1 MADQHAPALE
11 RRSSSVLPA
20 QASPC
25 DALVIRTQP
34 PGLVHPCRRKKLALA
49 ATILGSSMAFIDGS
63 VVNVALPS
71 IQTELHASVAAIQWV
86 VDAYL
91 LFLGALVLVG
101 GSLGDKLGRRTVFIA
116 GIGLFTLA
124 SIGCGLAPGAAAL
137 IVARGVQGVGA
148 ALLVPS
154 SLAIIGAVFDDKA
167 RGQAIGTWAGV
178 GAITSALGPV
188 AGGWLVDAF
197 SWRAIF
203 FLNVPIACATVALA
217 VIAVPNS
224 RQDDEDP
231 PVRASADAASL
242 PDPTSSRAEHVSARL
257 DWPGAA
263 TATAGLAAL
272 TYGLTLASARGF
284 GDRWVLASILG
295 GLVVL
300 FAFVA
305 LEARSRNPMVPL
317 DVFRS
322 RDFVGANLV
331 TLLVYFGLG
340 GALFFLPFTLIR
352 AYGYSATQAG
362 AALLPV
368 PVTIGLLSRFT
379 GGLTSRFGA
388 RALLSAGPAVAAA
401 GFAMLALPWVHGEYW
416 RGFLPAL
423 AVLGLGMT
431 ITVAPLT
438 TTVMTSVSAARTGVA
453 SGINNAVA
461 RVASLLAI
469 AVLGIVFVWSH
480 DAALETRL
488 DALHVPQ
495 AVRAAASLA
504 RVGIG
509 ADAASP
515 AAGTGTPDGKSEG
528 ARATGTE
535 KQAEATRDAAQSQ
548 QEAAQVQPDLARAQA
563 EALGAA
569 LRAVALVSALC
580 ALAGAALAAL
590 TISPKRPL

>member
-1 MADQHAPALE
+1 MADQHDPAPVC
-11 RRSSSVLPA
+11 RPSSVLPA

-25 DALVIRTQP
+25 DALAIHAQP
-34 PGLVHPCRRKKLALA
+34 LSFAPPCRRKKLALA

-71 IQTELHASVAAIQWV
+71 IQTELGASVAAIQWV
-86 VDAYL
+86 VNAYL

-124 SIGCGLAPGAAAL
+124 SIGCGLAPGAGAL
-137 IVARGVQGVGA
+137 IAARGVQGIGA

-154 SLAIIGAVFDDKA
+154 SLAIIGAVFDDTA
-167 RGQAIGTWAGV
+167 RGKAIGTWAGV
-178 GAITSALGPV
+178 GAMTSAVGPV

-203 FLNVPIACATVALA
+203 FLNVPIACATIALA
-217 VIAVPNS
+217 VIAVPDS
-224 RQDDEDP
+224 RQEDDP
-231 PVRASADAASL
+231 SA
-242 PDPTSSRAEHVSARL
+242 PDPALKGHAL
-257 DWPGAA
+257 PGIDWRGAI

-272 TYGLTLASARGF
+272 TYGLTLASAHGF
-284 GDRWVLASILG
+284 GDRWVLALILG

-300 FAFVA
+300 TGFVA
-305 LEARSRNPMVPL
+305 LEAKTRNPMMPL

-352 AYGYSATQAG
+352 AYGYSATEAG

-379 GGLTSRFGA
+379 GGLTSRYGA
-388 RALLSAGPAVAAA
+388 RTLLGIGPGIAAI
-401 GFAMLALPWVHGEYW
+401 GFAMLALPWVRGEYW
-416 RGFLPAL
+416 RGFFPAL
-423 AVLGLGMT
+423 VVLGLGMT

-480 DAALETRL
+480 DAALDARL
-488 DALHVPQ
+488 DALNVPQ
-495 AVRAAASLA
+495 AARQAARLA
-504 RVGIG
+504 QAGMEAG
-509 ADAASP
+509 APPSGVTQSAAH
-515 AAGTGTPDGKSEG
+515 
-528 ARATGTE
+528 
-535 KQAEATRDAAQSQ
+535 AEVTQ
-548 QEAAQVQPDLARAQA
+548 AQA

-580 ALAGAALAAL
+580 ALAGAALATL
-590 TISPKRPL
+590 TIRSKKEP